1 MAPVSARPD
10 SRLPSG
16 LVISVIL
23 LLAAALR
30 FYRLSSQSLWADEGN
45 SVALARRSFVEIA
58 QRTAFDIH
66 PPLYYW
72 LLKIW
77 ISLFGAGEI
86 GLRSLSAVLGIA
98 LVYLIWL
105 LGTRLLSPGVGAVAA
120 LLAAVSP
127 FQIYYAQ
134 EARMYML
141 LAVLGTLTV
150 LVAWLILENY
160 ATGSQNSLFLA
171 TLYILLVAAGL
182 YTHYAFPIILL
193 AVNGTALV
201 WFLQNAKPS
210 IQGLNLLHWL
220 SLQFVPGLL
229 YLPWLPTAWRQ
240 VTTWPSEKTT
250 ETLPAI
256 VDEISLTLLFGPS
269 WPYNLGSVASG
280 GMLLMLLFTW
290 WGRRSSRQQKSLP
303 ARLSLPITLLWLWFL
318 LPIVLTALIFSPA
331 FLKFLLV
338 ATPPLALGL
347 AIMIDYL
354 VTLPNRQKKVQA
366 ARRTIIPSLAGS
378 VLLAILIGAAAIALY
393 HYYADP
399 AFARDNYRSIVDFVK
414 AVGGPE
420 DAIIL
425 NAEGQQDVFNYYYK
439 QKPPASMAVHPLPR
453 QRPLDEAR
461 TLAELRNIAAQADN
475 IYAVYWATHQADP
488 KGLIENWLNNHLF
501 KATDQWYGNVRL
513 VSYGNPQAA
522 ISLKSSRVDYQLG
535 AHIRLTGY
543 ALPSAPITPGDILP
557 VALTWETDAQLT
569 DNYTVFIQVLDGAN
583 HLVGQRDAPPLQ
595 PAPDWPP
602 NTPLAGGYGV
612 FIEPGTPPG
621 QHRVI
626 AGLYNSRTGERLPV
640 SPGDDFIQ
648 LGLVEIVKPEIPL
661 PPEAFKPQVATY
673 APMQEVTLLG
683 YDLYKLGHRSDP
695 DTPLFAG
702 DPLHLVLYW
711 RSDQPAQATA
721 NRLSIQIVSR
731 EGKTGQ
737 KEVTTVPAG
746 VDYPI
751 SAWEPGEIIRAQF
764 DLLLDG
770 LEPGTYWLR
779 LDLGGSQ
786 TETRSFR
793 IE

>member
-1 MAPVSARPD
+1 V
-10 SRLPSG
+10 PSG
-16 LVISVIL
+16 LVISIIL

-105 LGTRLLSPGVGAVAA
+105 LGTRLFSPGVGAVAA

-127 FQIYYAQ
+127 FQVYYSQ

-141 LAVLGTLTV
+141 LTVLGTLTV

-160 ATGSQNSLFLA
+160 ATGGRNRGFLG

-182 YTHYAFPIILL
+182 YTHYAYPIILL
-193 AVNGTALV
+193 AINGIALV
-201 WFLQNAKPS
+201 WFLQNAKLT
-210 IQGLNLLHWL
+210 IQDLNLFHWL
-220 SLQFVPGLL
+220 SLQLIPGLL
-229 YLPWLPTAWRQ
+229 YLPWLPTVWRQ
-240 VTTWPSEKTT
+240 ITTWPSEKTT
-250 ETLPAI
+250 ETLPVI
-256 VDEISLTLLFGPS
+256 VDEISLTLLFGHS
-269 WPYNLGSVASG
+269 WPYNLGRVASG
-280 GMLLMLLFTW
+280 GLLLMLLFTW
-290 WGRRSSRQQKSLP
+290 WIGRSTRQQNSLP
-303 ARLSLPITLLWLWFL
+303 APRFPLPTRLSLPVTLLWLWFL
-318 LPIVLTALIFSPA
+318 LPTVFTVFIFSPA
-331 FLKFLLV
+331 FLKFMLV

-347 AIMIDYL
+347 AIVINWL
-354 VTLPNRQKKVQA
+354 VTLPSRHKKVQTT
-366 ARRTIIPSLAGS
+366 RRTIIPYLTGS
-378 VLLAILIGAAAIALY
+378 ILLAILIGTAVIGLY
-393 HYYADP
+393 HYYTDP
-399 AFARDNYRSIVDFVK
+399 AFTRDNYRGIVNFVK
-414 AVGGPE
+414 AVGESE

-425 NAEGQQDVFNYYYK
+425 NAEGQQDVFNYYFK
-439 QKPPASMAVHPLPR
+439 QEPPASMPVHPLPR
-453 QRPLDEAR
+453 QRPLNEAR
-461 TLAELRNIAAQADN
+461 TLAELRNIAAQAEN

-488 KGLIENWLNNHLF
+488 NGLIENWLNNNLF

-513 VSYGNPQAA
+513 VSYGSPQAA
-522 ISLKSSRVDYQLG
+522 TSLKPSQVDYQLG

-543 ALPSAPITPGDILP
+543 ALPSSPITPGDILP
-557 VALTWETDAQLT
+557 VALTWETDSQPT
-569 DNYTVFIQVLDGAN
+569 ENYTVFVQVLDGAN
-583 HLVGQRDAPPLQ
+583 HLIGQRDAPPSQ
-595 PAPDWPP
+595 PAPDWPTG
-602 NTPLAGGYGV
+602 TPITGGYGV

-621 QHRVI
+621 RHRVI

-640 SPGDDFIQ
+640 STGDDFIQ
-648 LGLVEIVKPEIPL
+648 LGLVEVVKPEIPL
-661 PPEAFKPQVATY
+661 PQEAFNPQVPLY
-673 APMQEVTLLG
+673 EPMQEVTLLG
-683 YDLYKLGHRSDP
+683 YDLYKLGHRSEP

-711 RSDQPAQATA
+711 RSDQPVQATA

-731 EGKTGQ
+731 ERKTSQ

-751 SAWEPGEIIRAQF
+751 SAWEPGEIIRAQY

-770 LEPGTYWLR
+770 LESGTYWLR

-786 TETRSFR
+786 TETRNFR